1 MKKQRAE
8 RKVGESIY
16 ADIYALGDGYRRV
29 FAAFFRGV
37 ARILKKFFRMIGL
50 CFIAVFTFFGRV
62 IKKYAKAIAS
72 ECKRF
77 VSEVKGACPNLLAA
91 FRDKPSKGIHRFFH
105 YVKKSFSSHS
115 RFNRAAASTV
125 LPILALLVLFSFG
138 GTFKGLTF
146 ALTVTVD
153 GQDVGTVANENAY
166 KAAEK
171 EAQKRFQ
178 SVGSDIDITL
188 PEYRVTLTTVN
199 RLDDTQTVCNRIIA
213 AVSENTV
220 NACGIYVGGEFL
232 CAVNSEDTFTRVSNR
247 VLSEYAETN
256 GLTDD
261 DCKVEFA
268 DNVTTVVGLYPDNE
282 MLWTPDELYD
292 YMSGDKIKAVEHVMQ
307 EGETIAD
314 LLIKYN
320 LSQAELKKLNP
331 KLDIENIPVGST
343 LLMKKGEKNLSVKV
357 MKTYIKVETTPFDTV
372 SQYDNNLYIGDT
384 MTIVSGVPGRD
395 VVSYTDTYIDG
406 VLVDSARE
414 LVRYNANDPVN
425 ALIKIGTKG
434 IPVDNNSVPV
444 SPRLTRDQGGTF
456 IWPAPDNCFWLSQGY
471 NPSNSHYGID
481 ICSSDSGSSR
491 GRRIVAVADGVV
503 VMATYHY
510 SWGYYIRVDH
520 GSGVVTGYAHALE
533 GSFRV
538 NVGDYVKAG
547 QQLSAIGTTGNSTGY
562 HLHFEVWL
570 DGVRV
575 NPLPYVYSQYTGA
588 AVK

>member
-1 MKKQRAE
+1 MKKQRSD
-8 RKVGESIY
+8 RQIGEAIY
-16 ADIYALGDGYRRV
+16 GDIYALGDGYRRV
-29 FAAFFRGV
+29 FAAFFRGI
-37 ARILKKFFRMIGL
+37 ARNLKKLFRGIGL
-50 CFIAVFTFFGRV
+50 FFSTMFTFFGRV
-62 IKKYAKAIAS
+62 IKKYVKAVTA

-77 VSEVKGACPNLLAA
+77 ASEVKGAWPNLLAA
-91 FRDKPSKGIHRFFH
+91 FRDKPSWGIRRFFH
-105 YVKKSFSSHS
+105 YVRKTFSSHS

-125 LPILALLVLFSFG
+125 LPILALFVLFSFG
-138 GTFKGLTF
+138 GTFKSLTF
-146 ALTVTVD
+146 ALAVTVD
-153 GQDVGTVANENAY
+153 GQDVGTVADENAY

-178 SVGSDIDITL
+178 SVGSDIDITI
-188 PEYRVTLTTVN
+188 PAYRVTLTTVN

-232 CAVNSEDTFTRVSNR
+232 CAVNSEDTFTRVKNR
-247 VLSEYAETN
+247 VLTEYADAN
-256 GLTDD
+256 ALTGD

-268 DNVTTVVGLYPDNE
+268 AEVTTVVGLYPDNE
-282 MLWTPDELYD
+282 KIWTSAELYD
-292 YMSGDKIKAVEHVMQ
+292 YMSGDKVKAVEHVVQ

-314 LLIKYN
+314 VLKKYN
-320 LSQAELKKLNP
+320 LSQAQLEKLNP
-331 KLDIENIPVGST
+331 KLDIENIPTGST
-343 LLMKKGEKNLSVKV
+343 LLIKKGEKNLSVKAT
-357 MKTYIKVETTPFDTV
+357 KTYIKVETTPFDTV

-406 VLVDSARE
+406 VLVDSAEE

>member
-1 MKKQRAE
+1 MKKQKSDR
-8 RKVGESIY
+8 RIGESIY
-16 ADIYALGDGYRRV
+16 GDIYALGDGYRRV
-29 FAAFFRGV
+29 FAAFFLCL
-37 ARILKKFFRMIGL
+37 ARNLKKLFRRIGL

-62 IKKYAKAIAS
+62 IKKYAGAVAA

-77 VSEVKGACPNLLAA
+77 ASEVKGSWPNLTAA
-91 FRDKPSKGIHRFFH
+91 FRDKPSRGIRRFFH
-105 YVKKSFSSHS
+105 YVKKAFSSHS
-115 RFNRAAASTV
+115 RFNRAAVSTI

-138 GTFKGLTF
+138 GTFKSLTF
-146 ALTVTVD
+146 ALAVTVD
-153 GQDVGTVANENAY
+153 GQDVGTVADENAY

-178 SVGSDIDITL
+178 SVGSDVDINL

-213 AVSENTV
+213 AVSEKTV

-232 CAVNSEDTFTRVSNR
+232 CAVNSEDTFTRVKNR
-247 VLSEYAETN
+247 VLTEYAEAN
-256 GLTDD
+256 DLTGD

-268 DNVTTVVGLYPDNE
+268 DDITTVVGLFPDNE
-282 MLWTPDELYD
+282 QIWNAAELYD
-292 YMSGDKIKAVEHVMQ
+292 YMAGDKVRAVEHVVQ
-307 EGETIAD
+307 DGETLSD
-314 LLIKYN
+314 LLKKYN
-320 LSQAELKKLNP
+320 LTQTQFKNLNP
-331 KLDIENIPVGST
+331 ELDTENIPVGST
-343 LLMKKGEKNLSVKV
+343 LLMKKGEKNLSVKA

-372 SQYDNNLYIGDT
+372 SQYDNNLYVGKT

-434 IPVDNNSVPV
+434 IPVDNNSAPV

-471 NPSNSHYGID
+471 NPANSHYGID

-503 VMATYHY
+503 VLATYHY
-510 SWGYYIRVDH
+510 SWGYYIRIDH

-547 QQLSAIGTTGNSTGY
+547 QQISSIGTTGNSTGY

-575 NPLPYVYSQYTGA
+575 NPLPYVYSQYSGA
-588 AVK
+588 AVR